1 MTQDVES
8 KNEVPSVTNA
18 AAGVAPAGRLLN
30 LNDLR
35 IDCGVGE
42 RSQEFLAEGAPI
54 SLYALA
60 ISGLIAV
67 VVVFGFIEM
76 TAPTRLASGVTMS
89 DLARR
94 FKGNVPKNKVPLAP
108 KGQRIKRTVLP
119 APRLVKE
126 LESASVQ
133 LDSPNIPH
141 EKPSYLRQVDLIERI
156 VRTYGA
162 GVVDA
167 RDLAGS
173 IVLASHR
180 QNYDPIL
187 VTAVIKAESA
197 FNPTALSEK
206 GARGL
211 MQLMPKTAEW
221 VANSNGVPRKTLYD
235 PSFNI
240 RLGIAY
246 LKDLEEGYNGNLL
259 FTLVAYN
266 WGPGHVQSAAEGK
279 RRLPRECMKYA
290 LSILR
295 DYNQWKKGQI

>member
-8 KNEVPSVTNA
+8 NNEVPSVTNA

-30 LNDLR
+30 LNELR
-35 IDCGVGE
+35 IDCGVGD
-42 RSQEFLAEGAPI
+42 RSQGFLAEGAPI

-67 VVVFGFIEM
+67 VVMFGFIEM
-76 TAPTRLASGVTMS
+76 TAPTRLASGVTVS

-108 KGQRIKRTVLP
+108 KGEGIKRTVLA
-119 APRLVKE
+119 APRLVNE

-133 LDSPNIPH
+133 RDSLNIPH
-141 EKPSYLRQVDLIERI
+141 EKSSYLRQVDLIERI
-156 VRTYGA
+156 VSTYGT
-162 GVVDA
+162 GVIDA
-167 RDLAGS
+167 RDLASS
-173 IVLASHR
+173 IVLASNR

-197 FNPTALSEK
+197 FNPTAISEK

-221 VANSNGVPRKTLYD
+221 VANSNDVPRKTLYD
-235 PSFNI
+235 PLFNI

-246 LKDLEEGYNGNLL
+246 LKELEAGYNGNLL
-259 FTLVAYN
+259 FALVAYN
-266 WGPGHVQSAAEGK
+266 WGPGHVQAAAEGK
-279 RRLPRECMKYA
+279 RRLPRQCMKYA